1 MVDAEQRRD
10 DTPCRLCLE
19 SIASLET
26 AGVDLLENTD
36 VKKLLHDVYELKVGY
51 CALKQNV
58 LVEILYILPNDNKST
73 MMCMPCYQQLMHH
86 YTLRMKLL
94 MLRKT
99 FRINQTMMLTQINA
113 FSGKRSGRVLSTC
126 LAD

>member
-1 MVDAEQRRD
+1 MIDATTMVDAEQRRD

-36 VKKLLHDVYELKVGY
+36 VKKLLHDVYELK
-51 CALKQNV
+51 
-58 LVEILYILPNDNKST
+58 ILPNDNKST

-113 FSGKRSGRVLSTC
+113 FNDRWESEVRDYRYHSG
-126 LAD
+126 